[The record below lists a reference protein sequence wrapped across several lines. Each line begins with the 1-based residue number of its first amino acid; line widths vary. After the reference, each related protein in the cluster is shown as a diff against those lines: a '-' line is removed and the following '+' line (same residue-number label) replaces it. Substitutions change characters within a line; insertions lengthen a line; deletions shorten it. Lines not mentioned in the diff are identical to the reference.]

1 MTYRLFIM
9 DRAYSS
15 WSLRGHLLLDAFDL
29 PFAVTHAEWPSPEF
43 DALKAEIAPGRTVPA
58 LKIGDDLV
66 WDSLAIAEYCAE
78 QAPDAGLWPADAAA
92 RAVARSVSAEMHA
105 GFQALRGA
113 WPMNLKRKGPALAP
127 DPAVAADIARISAIW
142 ADCRA
147 RFGADRP
154 GGGPFLFGD
163 WCAADAMYA
172 PVVSRFVSY
181 VAPLDPQATAY
192 CAAVMNHPLMRE
204 WSEHAA
210 SETWT
215 ISDIDAL

>member
-1 MTYRLFIM
+1 MATLILGNRI
-9 DRAYSS
+9 YSS
-15 WSLRGHLLLDAFDL
+15 WSLRGWLLVRQAGLAVEEIVIPLRTPDTASEIGKHSPSGKVPTLVVGDL
-29 PFAVTHAEWPSPEF
+29 T
-43 DALKAEIAPGRTVPA
+43 
-58 LKIGDDLV
+58 V

-127 DPAVAADIARISAIW
+127 DVAVAADIARISAIW

-147 RFGADRP
+147 RFSQGRS
-154 GGGPFLFGD
+154 GGPFLFGD

-181 VAPLDPQATAY
+181 GAPLDPQATAY
-192 CAAVMNHPLMRE
+192 CTAVMNHPLMHE
-204 WSEHAA
+204 WSESA
-210 SETWT
+210 STETWA

>member
-1 MTYRLFIM
+1 MATLVLGNRI
-9 DRAYSS
+9 YSS
-15 WSLRGHLLLDAFDL
+15 WSLRGWLLVRQAGLAVEEIVIPLRTPETGSQIRQHSPSGKVPTLVVGDL
-29 PFAVTHAEWPSPEF
+29 T
-43 DALKAEIAPGRTVPA
+43 
-58 LKIGDDLV
+58 V
-66 WDSLAIAEYCAE
+66 WDSLAIAEFCAE

-113 WPMNLKRKGPALAP
+113 WPMNLKRQGPALAP
-127 DPAVAADIARISAIW
+127 DAAVVADIARISAIW

-147 RFGADRP
+147 RFGTCSST
-154 GGGPFLFGD
+154 GGPFLFGD
-163 WCAADAMYA
+163 WCAADAMFA

-192 CAAVMNHPLMRE
+192 CTAVMNHPLMRE
-204 WSEHAA
+204 WSELATA
-210 SETWT
+210 ETWA

>member
-1 MTYRLFIM
+1 MATLVLGNRI
-9 DRAYSS
+9 YSS
-15 WSLRGHLLLDAFDL
+15 WSLRGWLLVRQAGL
-29 PFAVTHAEWPSPEF
+29 AVEEIVVPLRTPETATGIGKHSPSG
-43 DALKAEIAPGRTVPA
+43 KVPA
-58 LKIGDDLV
+58 LVVDGLTV

-78 QAPDAGLWPADAAA
+78 QAPEAGLWPADAAA

-127 DPAVAADIARISAIW
+127 DAAVAADIARISAIW
-142 ADCRA
+142 ADCRM
-147 RFGADRP
+147 RFGADQP

>member
-1 MTYRLFIM
+1 MATLILGNRI
-9 DRAYSS
+9 YSS
-15 WSLRGHLLLDAFDL
+15 WSLRGWLLVRQAGL
-29 PFAVTHAEWPSPEF
+29 AVEEIVIPLRTPDTAT
-43 DALKAEIAPGRTVPA
+43 EIAKHSPSGKVPT
-58 LKIGDDLV
+58 LVVGDLTV

-78 QAPDAGLWPADAAA
+78 QAPDAGLWPANAAA

-113 WPMNLKRKGPALAP
+113 WPMNLKRKGPTLAP
-127 DPAVAADIARISAIW
+127 DAAVAADIARISAIW

-147 RFGADRP
+147 RFGHGRS
-154 GGGPFLFGD
+154 GGPFLFGD

-181 VAPLDPQATAY
+181 GAPLGPQATAY
-192 CAAVMNHPLMRE
+192 CTAVMNHPLMRE
-204 WSEHAA
+204 WSESA
-210 SETWT
+210 STETWA

>member
-1 MTYRLFIM
+1 MATLVLGNRI
-9 DRAYSS
+9 YSS
-15 WSLRGHLLLDAFDL
+15 WSLRGWLLVRQAGL
-29 PFAVTHAEWPSPEF
+29 AVEEIVIPLRTPETATEIGKHSPSG
-43 DALKAEIAPGRTVPA
+43 KVPA
-58 LKIGDDLV
+58 LVVDGLTV

-78 QAPDAGLWPADAAA
+78 QAPEAGLWPADAAA
-92 RAVARSVSAEMHA
+92 RAMARSVSAEMHA

-142 ADCRA
+142 ADCRS
-147 RFGADRP
+147 RFVADRP

-204 WSEHAA
+204 WSEHATG
-210 SETWT
+210 ETWA

>member
-1 MTYRLFIM
+1 MATLILGNRI
-9 DRAYSS
+9 YSS
-15 WSLRGHLLLDAFDL
+15 WSLRGWLLVRQAGLA
-29 PFAVTHAEWPSPEF
+29 AEEVVIPLRTP
-43 DALKAEIAPGRTVPA
+43 DTAAEIGKHSPSGKVPT
-58 LKIGDDLV
+58 LVVGDLTV

-78 QAPDAGLWPADAAA
+78 QAPDAGIWPADAAA

-127 DPAVAADIARISAIW
+127 DAAVAADIARISAIW

-147 RFGADRP
+147 RFGTCSSA
-154 GGGPFLFGD
+154 GGPFLFGD
-163 WCAADAMYA
+163 WCAADAMFA

-192 CAAVMNHPLMRE
+192 CAAVMNHPLMLE
-204 WSEHAA
+204 WSELATT
-210 SETWT
+210 ETWV